1 MENKKQTQLINGT
14 KKRKEEA
21 RETVL
26 FVCKKRKEMTEMKKL
41 WPIEVD
47 KRTMPDLENKHL
59 EGLVKD
65 MNDYVYD
72 ELLEKAAKIKVPHD
86 IAVYSMSSSKVED
99 FKILPIEAKDMLQ
112 IPVWKEIGA
121 FFLDGAD
128 LVARSSDGIGDKE
141 IVFRGV
147 KKEKIGNLREIFT
160 LGNLLRGD
168 I

>member
-1 MENKKQTQLINGT
+1 
-14 KKRKEEA
+14 
-21 RETVL
+21 
-26 FVCKKRKEMTEMKKL
+26 MKKL

-47 KRTMPDLENKHL
+47 KRTMPDLENEHL

-86 IAVYSMSSSKVED
+86 IAVYSMSSSKKVED

-112 IPVWKEIGA
+112 IPVWREIGA

-128 LVARSSDGIGDKE
+128 LVARSNDGIGDKE

-147 KKEKIGNLREIFT
+147 KKKKIGNRREIFT
-160 LGNLLRGD
+160 LGNLLGGD